1 MMLPDLDAAIDAVA
15 ASPVVLV
22 ACDYD
27 GTLAEHVD
35 DPDRAFPVRESI
47 IALRSLAALPDT
59 HVAVISGRAMRDLAS
74 LSRLPD
80 EIHLVGSHGSEFEA
94 GFVTGLDDPARVLL
108 DGLTADLRQM
118 AASVPGSL
126 VERKPA
132 SLAFHYR
139 SVDPAT
145 VPGLVDSILSGPAMR
160 AGVRVKHGKNVIEL
174 AVVDTDKG
182 AAITRLRQ
190 LVGADVVLFMGD
202 DVTDEDAFAVLAGPD
217 VGVKVGA
224 GDTKAGHRVADPR
237 AIAQLLATM
246 FERRRAWLEGD
257 AAPPIERHSLLSD
270 QRTLA
275 LVTPDA
281 RVSWLCHPRVDSP
294 AVMAE
299 LLGGPS
305 AGGFGVSPDPY
316 RPPLEQRY
324 VGDSMVV
331 ETRWA
336 DLRVTDY
343 LDVSHGRVYE
353 APGRTDLVRVLEGHG
368 PVLIDYAPR
377 FDFGR
382 VESHFEPT
390 EDGLTLLGSS
400 DIIRLRAP
408 GVTWEIV
415 AEGQHQ
421 RARGRAVLKPGEPLV
436 LEMQL
441 GGNGA
446 GAWAANEPD
455 RRRGTIEHWDRWA
468 AALRLPPVAPTMVRR
483 SALLLKALC
492 YQPTGSILAAGTTSL
507 PESIGGVRNWD
518 YRYCWPRDGAVAASA
533 LLAVGSSYEAVAF
546 LDWLSDRVANVSHPE
561 RLRPLY
567 QVVGDDYI
575 PEAVIPTLK
584 GYLGSRPVRIGNLAE
599 HQVQM
604 DMFGPI
610 VDLVRRL
617 GQAGVMIGDRY
628 WNLVV
633 AIGDAVCRRW
643 SEPDHGIWEERRQR
657 RHHVHSKVMCWLVLD
672 AGIAIAHAS
681 GRPVPEHWTT
691 ARAEVHADVLEHGWN
706 ARVGAFTGAY
716 GDDDVDAAVLQLGL
730 VGFLP
735 HDDARVRSTVAAVE
749 RELRTGEIVYRYKHD
764 DGLPGKE
771 GGFLLCTAWLIE
783 TLAQTGREA
792 DARSLFERYIDL
804 AGPTG
809 LLAEQFDPDTEKAL
823 GNIPQAYSHAGLIQ
837 SACTLARLPTR
848 GW

>member
-1 MMLPDLDAAIDAVA
+1 MTVGELDQAIDNVA
-15 ASPVVLV
+15 SSPVVLV

-27 GTLAEHVD
+27 GTLADHVD

-59 HVAVISGRAMRDLAS
+59 HVAVISGRAVRDLAS

-94 GFVTGLDDPARVLL
+94 GYVTGLDDPARALL
-108 DGLTADLRQM
+108 DGLTSDLRAV
-118 AASVPGSL
+118 AAGTPGAL

-139 SVDPAT
+139 SVDPDV
-145 VPGLVDSILSGPAMR
+145 VPALVDGILNGPAKR
-160 AGVRVKHGKNVIEL
+160 PGVRVKHGKNVIEL

-182 AAITRLRQ
+182 TAITRLRQ
-190 LVGADVVLFMGD
+190 LVGADVVFFLGD
-202 DVTDEDAFAVLAGPD
+202 DITDEDGFAVLAGPD
-217 VGVKVGA
+217 VGVKVGP
-224 GDTKAGHRVADPR
+224 GDTKAAHRVDDPR
-237 AIAQLLATM
+237 DVARLLAVT
-246 FERRRAWLEGD
+246 FEKRRAWLEGD

-275 LVTPDA
+275 LLTPDA

-305 AGGFGVSPDPY
+305 AGAFGVSPDPY

-353 APGRTDLVRVLEGHG
+353 PPGRTDLVRVLEGAG

-382 VESHFEPT
+382 VPAHFDVTDE
-390 EDGLTLLGSS
+390 GLTLTGSS
-400 DIIRLRAP
+400 DIIKLHAP
-408 GVTWEIV
+408 GVQWEIV
-415 AEGQHQ
+415 EEGQHQ
-421 RARGRAVLKPGEPLV
+421 RARGRATLRPGEPLV

-441 GGNGA
+441 GGNG
-446 GAWAANEPD
+446 GGPWHANEPD

-468 AALRLPPVAPTMVRR
+468 AALRLPPVAPAMVRR

-518 YRYCWPRDGAVAASA
+518 YRYCWPRDGSVAAAA

-567 QVVGDDYI
+567 PVAGDDYI

-643 SEPDHGIWEERRQR
+643 MEPDHGIWEERRQR
-657 RHHVHSKVMCWLVLD
+657 RHHVHSKVMCWQVLD
-672 AGIAIAHAS
+672 AGIAIARAS
-681 GRPVPEHWTT
+681 GRPVPEHWVS
-691 ARAEVHADVLEHGWN
+691 AREEVHADVLTNGWN
-706 ARVGAFTGAY
+706 ERVGAFTAAY
-716 GDDDVDAAVLQLGL
+716 GDDDIDSAVLQLAL

-735 HDDARVRSTVAAVE
+735 HDDWRVRSTVAAVE
-749 RELRTGEIVYRYKHD
+749 REMREGETVYRYKHD

-771 GGFLLCTAWLIE
+771 GGFLICTAWLIE

-792 DARSLFERYIDL
+792 DARSLFDRYIDL

-809 LLAEQFDPDTEKAL
+809 LLAEEFDPVTERAL
-823 GNIPQAYSHAGLIQ
+823 GNVPQAYSHAGLIQ
-837 SACTLARLPTR
+837 AACTLARLPTR
-848 GW
+848 AW